1 MVYGCD
7 PAWWKHRLGLPKYQ
21 GLKVTWAGSNLSD
34 YPDIRTVRIPK
45 AKGTGFA
52 DEMLFDEVGTI
63 GAGGNSGFQAI
74 NLAVQLGAAR
84 ILLIGFDMSDAAGVH
99 WYGRNNWSQANNPD
113 PDCFKRWTG
122 SLLRA
127 VPVLKARG
135 VEVIDCSLQGA
146 LHCFP
151 KVALEAV
158 DLDRLGPARG
168 GRLHGRP

>member
-34 YPDIRTVRIPK
+34 YPDIRTVKIPK
-45 AKGTGFA
+45 DPKGGFWDA
-52 DEMLFDEVGTI
+52 MLFDEVGAI
-63 GAGGNSGFQAI
+63 GGGGNSGFQAI
-74 NLAVQLGAAR
+74 NLAVQMGATR
-84 ILLIGFDMSDAAGVH
+84 ILLIGFDMSDSAGVH

-113 PDCFKRWTG
+113 ETAFKRWTG
-122 SLLRA
+122 SILRA

-146 LHCFP
+146 LQCFP

-158 DLDRLGPARG
+158 DLDRVGASG
-168 GRLHGRP
+168 G